1 MAITSSQQAQLQQ
14 ILIGIVTQQVVKS
27 LTWSDVMTDISTF
40 TADDQAAFTA
50 AIASGQGISEFIGN
64 RLNNYA
70 TAKATATVTPYIT
83 TGSFS
88 IDFIAS
94 IMLT

>member
-1 MAITSSQQAQLQQ
+1 MSISDSDKAQLQR

-27 LTWSDVMTDISTF
+27 LTWQDVMTDIATF

-50 AIASGQGISEFIGN
+50 AIASGIGVSDFVGN

-70 TAKATATVTPYIT
+70 TTKATQTVTPYIDS
-83 TGSFS
+83 GQFP

-94 IMLT
+94 IVLT

>member
-1 MAITSSQQAQLQQ
+1 MPTQQAEQLQN
-14 ILIGIVTQQVVKS
+14 ILISIVTQQVVKS
-27 LTWSDVMTDISTF
+27 LTWADVMADISTF
-40 TADDQAAFTA
+40 TTDDQTAFTS
-50 AIASGQGISEFIGN
+50 AIASGQGISEFVGN

-70 TAKATATVTPYIT
+70 TAKANAIVAPYIAS
-83 TGSFS
+83 GSFP